1 NWCNLKPLFIKFDIF
16 KNVRNNIE
24 THRKDNLGH
33 WLICVLKVENTFLFL
48 CNVYGY
54 NKLSHKYSTN
64 NFIVGGDFNIVCD
77 EWLDRSL
84 SKIQSHHINSFLHI
98 FCLDFNLIDPWRLV
112 NQLHQPFLWF
122 KLDRSTIVIL
132 KRPKVHI

>member
-1 NWCNLKPLFIKFDIF
+1 VWCGVQGL
-16 KNVRNNIE
+16 VGE

-98 FCLDFNLIDPWRLV
+98 FCLEFNLIDPWRLA
-112 NQLHQPFLWF
+112 NQLHQPFSWF